1 MPTIKDVAREAG
13 VSIATVSYVL
23 NNKRHFVSEETRRIV
38 LEAIARVGY
47 TPNIT
52 ARNLK
57 SARTRLIG
65 YAWHQ
70 VPEGQV
76 NSTLDYFI
84 YSLARAVEGAGYH
97 LLTFTHHNND
107 PIPVY
112 DELIRTQR
120 IDAFVLSGTLIN
132 DSRVPFLMQSGFPFI
147 AFGRSN
153 PDWTFPYVDIDG
165 EAGVRQATDYLLQL
179 GHRRIGI
186 IAWPPESTTG
196 RYRLAGYRQAMESM
210 GLPIPPTLI
219 YSGTDTEEAGREAV
233 QYWQGRP
240 AEEQPTAII
249 ALSDIVAI
257 GAMNESARHG
267 LVVGRDLSVIG
278 FDDSPLAQYMKPALT
293 TLRQPIPEVC
303 QTLVM
308 TLEMLLSKNPLES
321 PPQTLIPPQLIIR
334 ESCHPI
340 LPSQR

>member
-23 NNKRHFVSEETRRIV
+23 NNKRHFVSEETRRVV

-97 LLTFTHHNND
+97 LLTFTHHNNN
-107 PIPVY
+107 PVPVY

-120 IDAFVLSGTLIN
+120 VDAFVLSGTLI
-132 DSRVPFLMQSGFPFI
+132 DDARVPFLMQSGFPFI

-153 PDWTFPYVDIDG
+153 PDWAFPYVDIDG
-165 EAGVRQATDYLLQL
+165 QAGVRQATDYLLQL
-179 GHRRIGI
+179 GHERIGI
-186 IAWPPESTTG
+186 ISWRPESTTG
-196 RYRLAGYRQAMESM
+196 RYRLAGYQQAMESM
-210 GLPIPPTLI
+210 DMPMPPTLI
-219 YSGTDTEEAGREAV
+219 YSGTDTEESGREAV
-233 QYWQGRP
+233 QYWQGLP
-240 AEEQPTAII
+240 ADERPTAII

-257 GAMNESARHG
+257 GAMNEAARHG

-308 TLEMLLSKNPLES
+308 TLETLLSKNLPET
-321 PPQTLIPPQLIIR
+321 PPQILIPPQLIIR

-340 LPSQR
+340 PPSQR

>member
-107 PIPVY
+107 PVPVY

-153 PDWTFPYVDIDG
+153 PDWAFPYVDIDG

-196 RYRLAGYRQAMESM
+196 RYRLAGYQQAMESM

-240 AEEQPTAII
+240 AEERPTAII

-257 GAMNESARHG
+257 GAMNEAARHG

>member
-23 NNKRHFVSEETRRIV
+23 NNKRHFVSEETRRVV

-57 SARTRLIG
+57 SAQTRLIG

-84 YSLARAVEGAGYH
+84 YSLARAVESAGYH
-97 LLTFTHHNND
+97 LLTFTHPNND
-107 PIPVY
+107 PVPVY

-120 IDAFVLSGTLIN
+120 VDAFVLSGTLM
-132 DSRVPFLMQSGFPFI
+132 DDARVPFLIQARFPFI

-153 PDWTFPYVDIDG
+153 PDWSFPYVDIDG
-165 EAGVRQATDYLLQL
+165 GAGVRQATDYLLQL
-179 GHRRIGI
+179 GHQRIAV
-186 IAWPPESTTG
+186 IAWSLESTTG
-196 RYRLAGYRQAMESM
+196 RYRLAGYQQAMQTA
-210 GLPIPPTLI
+210 GLTIAPEWI
-219 YSGTDTEEAGREAV
+219 YSGSDTEESGRMAV
-233 QYWQGRP
+233 QYWQSLPVDQR
-240 AEEQPTAII
+240 PTAIV

-257 GAMNESARHG
+257 GAMDEAARYG

-278 FDDSPLAQYMKPALT
+278 FDDSPVAQYVKPALT

-308 TLEMLLSKNPLES
+308 SLETILSKTPPES
-321 PPQTLIPPQLIIR
+321 PPQILIPPQLVVR

-340 LPSQR
+340 PPSQR

>member
-153 PDWTFPYVDIDG
+153 PDWAFPYVDIDG

-196 RYRLAGYRQAMESM
+196 RYRLAGYQQAMQSV

-240 AEEQPTAII
+240 AEERPTAII

-257 GAMNESARHG
+257 GAMNEAARHG